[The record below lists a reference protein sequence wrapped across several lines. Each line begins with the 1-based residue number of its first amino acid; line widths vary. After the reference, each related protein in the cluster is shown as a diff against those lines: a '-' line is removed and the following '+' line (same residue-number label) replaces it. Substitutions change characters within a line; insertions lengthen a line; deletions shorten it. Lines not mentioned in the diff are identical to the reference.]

1 MYKNYGAP
9 IRLQKI
15 KEALANAHLSNQ
27 LAENL
32 RLSIEN
38 NQKVFDKSKYGAYNR
53 GALNY
58 IKSSNANIS
67 NISKD
72 LYYMLMPS
80 YVQSLTQ
87 KISSTQNLLQSV
99 VLNAQK

>member
-38 NQKVFDKSKYGAYNR
+38 NQKTIIF
-53 GALNY
+53 
-58 IKSSNANIS
+58 
-67 NISKD
+67 
-72 LYYMLMPS
+72 
-80 YVQSLTQ
+80 
-87 KISSTQNLLQSV
+87 
-99 VLNAQK
+99 

>member
-1 MYKNYGAP
+1 MYKNYSAP

-38 NQKVFDKSKYGAYNR
+38 NITLVNIKYDQDDEDLNKLKEIINESMQKNKFKGITLEKWF
-53 GALNY
+53 
-58 IKSSNANIS
+58 
-67 NISKD
+67 
-72 LYYMLMPS
+72 
-80 YVQSLTQ
+80 
-87 KISSTQNLLQSV
+87 
-99 VLNAQK
+99 